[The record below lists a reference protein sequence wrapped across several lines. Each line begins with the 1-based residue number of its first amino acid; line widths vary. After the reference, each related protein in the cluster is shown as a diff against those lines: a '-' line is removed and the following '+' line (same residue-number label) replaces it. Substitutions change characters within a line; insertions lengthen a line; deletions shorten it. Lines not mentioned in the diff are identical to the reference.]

1 MIDIIIPV
9 KNDNENILK
18 LIPKLVKHLKYDF
31 IISICYDP
39 NDPILNNENEIK
51 KIYAKTQFL
60 KNPAQGPCEAIKYGL
75 FQTSNDCKI
84 VYPADDFLNI
94 SLINK
99 MYEEF
104 KLGADLVVASRF
116 IKGGSMKGCPLLKSI
131 LVRAASFSLFY
142 LSTIPVRDAS
152 NGFRLFSKNLIT
164 NCGIESTKGFS
175 YSLELLV
182 KADRYKYKIVEVP
195 AQWEERSV
203 GQSNFKIGMW
213 INSYLKWYFYGLANN
228 FRK

>member
-1 MIDIIIPV
+1 
-9 KNDNENILK
+9 
-18 LIPKLVKHLKYDF
+18 
-31 IISICYDP
+31 
-39 NDPILNNENEIK
+39 
-51 KIYAKTQFL
+51 
-60 KNPAQGPCEAIKYGL
+60 
-75 FQTSNDCKI
+75 
-84 VYPADDFLNI
+84 
-94 SLINK
+94 

-152 NGFRLFSKNLIT
+152 NGFRLFTKNLIT

>member
-1 MIDIIIPV
+1 M
-9 KNDNENILK
+9 
-18 LIPKLVKHLKYDF
+18 
-31 IISICYDP
+31 
-39 NDPILNNENEIK
+39 
-51 KIYAKTQFL
+51 A
-60 KNPAQGPCEAIKYGL
+60 L

-152 NGFRLFSKNLIT
+152 NGFRLFSKI
-164 NCGIESTKGFS
+164 
-175 YSLELLV
+175 
-182 KADRYKYKIVEVP
+182 
-195 AQWEERSV
+195 
-203 GQSNFKIGMW
+203 
-213 INSYLKWYFYGLANN
+213 
-228 FRK
+228 

>member
-152 NGFRLFSKNLIT
+152 NGFRLFTKNLIT

>member
-1 MIDIIIPV
+1 LIDIIIPV

-182 KADRYKYKIVEVP
+182 KADRYKYKIVELP

>member
-131 LVRAASFSLFY
+131 LVKQH
-142 LSTIPVRDAS
+142 
-152 NGFRLFSKNLIT
+152 LFSFL
-164 NCGIESTKGFS
+164 S
-175 YSLELLV
+175 
-182 KADRYKYKIVEVP
+182 
-195 AQWEERSV
+195 
-203 GQSNFKIGMW
+203 
-213 INSYLKWYFYGLANN
+213 FYHSCK
-228 FRK
+228 RC